1 MRPLGTASV
10 RFAGTNSPCAHL
22 CYAGTVGRYV
32 TAEDWMATPT
42 GYGRRTYRAYVAY
55 PLSGWSP
62 LLDAAAVQTVA
73 EATKSLETISAM
85 HDQCPRAALVDWVL
99 ARDESIRSSLIEGVA
114 TTADALVW
122 AHYMDQA
129 GKPISDEN
137 DALTLGAVKQVGKAV
152 SLGERMRSGLACT
165 VEDIRSVHL
174 TLFEGTRDRAIGG
187 ELRDGPIW
195 VGPAGCRIDE
205 ASFVAP
211 PKENVAELVDDLVAY
226 LNSTE
231 HPAVI
236 QASVAHAQFETIHPF
251 NDGNGR
257 TGRALI
263 HTILNA
269 RGLARGAVPVSTA
282 LVAKLSRYYEALNAT
297 RVVCDADDSQTRSA
311 GLTRWLSLFCEA
323 CSEAERSATTAAA
336 LAADVAARWEDRT
349 SFRSGSG
356 AAALLKVLNSMP
368 VFDTEMVA
376 DRLGVTRKA
385 ARSAIASLERAQ
397 IVEPVGGRRNRRFRV
412 PDIIELLRAMRPDSG
427 LAPSAR
433 AQAPAPPSVPAL
445 IPKVAEI
452 GCGHRGVRT
461 RKTCVLPKGHAGQHR
476 YHK

>member
-1 MRPLGTASV
+1 MRPHGAASV
-10 RFAGTNSPCAHL
+10 RSAGTSSPCAHL
-22 CYAGTVGRYV
+22 CYAGTVGRYAA
-32 TAEDWMATPT
+32 AEDWMATPT
-42 GYGRRTYRAYVAY
+42 GYGRRRYRAYVPY

-62 LLDAAAVQTVA
+62 LLDAAVVQTVA

-85 HDQCPRAALVDWVL
+85 HEQFPSAALVDWVL
-99 ARDESIRSSLIEGVA
+99 ARDESIRSSLIEGVT
-114 TTADALVW
+114 TTADALAW

-137 DALTLGAVKQVGKAV
+137 DALTLGAVKQVGEAV
-152 SLGERMRSGLACT
+152 SLGERMRSGHACT
-165 VEDIRSVHL
+165 VEDIRSVHR
-174 TLFEGTRDRAIGG
+174 TLFNDTREQAIGG
-187 ELRDGPIW
+187 EWRDGPIW

-226 LNSTE
+226 LNSAE

-236 QASVAHAQFETIHPF
+236 QAAVAHAQFETIHPF

-257 TGRALI
+257 TGRALV

-269 RGLARGAVPVSTA
+269 RGVARGAVPVSTVLA
-282 LVAKLSRYYEALNAT
+282 AKLSRYYEALNAT

-336 LAADVAARWEDRT
+336 LAADTAARWEDRA

-356 AAALLKVLNSMP
+356 AAALLKVLPSMP

-376 DRLGVTRKA
+376 DRLGVTRKV
-385 ARSAIASLERAQ
+385 ARYAIASLERAHM
-397 IVEPVGGRRNRRFRV
+397 VEPVGGRRNRRYSV
-412 PDIIELLRAMRPDSG
+412 PDIIEMLRAMRPDSG
-427 LAPSAR
+427 LAPSALAR
-433 AQAPAPPSVPAL
+433 VPAPPRVPAL

-461 RKTCVLPKGHAGQHR
+461 RKICVLPKGHAGQHR